1 MSKVPT
7 QVGPYRIEALLGEG
21 GSAEVYRASREGG
34 GPVALKVLRR
44 GQARQDRH
52 RFVEEARLARDL
64 ESPHLVRVLE
74 ADLDGARPWMAMEL
88 VPGSDLATALHQDRS
103 RVRQLAPRILTGLL
117 QALEA
122 LHRVELAHR
131 DVTPAN
137 ILLTDKGGVLLVDM
151 GLTGR
156 PAATRGGTLAYQPPE
171 VLRGG
176 VHKAASDVYQAGAV
190 IYEVLSGMIPHE
202 DLGGGYLDRRKAG
215 DPPGQLVEVV
225 SGVSSAVSRL
235 VDTLLDPDPLVR
247 PTAAVAAKQARH
259 IPAPWF
265 HGPPVPADFAAAPGV
280 PGRPSSVPGRSHK
293 RRRHQPTPA
302 MQQPLV
308 EEGRLGWIFGA
319 LLAGAV
325 ALWLLEFF

>member
-1 MSKVPT
+1 MPKVPRN
-7 QVGPYRIEALLGEG
+7 VGPYRIEALLGQG
-21 GSAEVYRASREGG
+21 GTAEVYRACREGG

-44 GQARQDRH
+44 GQARRDRK

-88 VPGSDLATALHQDRS
+88 VPGSDLATALRKERS

-117 QALEA
+117 EALEV

-156 PAATRGGTLAYQPPE
+156 PASTRSGTLAYQPPE

-176 VHKAASDVYQAGAV
+176 VHRAASDVYQAGAV
-190 IYEVLSGMIPHE
+190 IYEVLSEMIPHE

-215 DPPGQLVEVV
+215 DPAGQLVEVV
-225 SGVSSAVSRL
+225 NGVSSSVSRL
-235 VDTLLDPDPLVR
+235 VDTMLDPDPDKR
-247 PTAAVAAKQARH
+247 PTASAAAKQARH

-265 HGPPVPADFAAAPGV
+265 HGPPVPDDFADPGGV
-280 PGRPSSVPGRSHK
+280 PGRPQSVPGRSRK
-293 RRRHQPTPA
+293 RRRLAPTPA

-308 EEGRLGWIFGA
+308 QEGRLGWIAGA
-319 LLAGAV
+319 LVAGTLMV
-325 ALWLLEFF
+325 WLLDLL